1 MSANVETMFYAGVKP
16 WHQLGVKVD
25 EALSS
30 QQAIKMAGLDWT
42 VDAQPIQV
50 VGGQVIDGMKANVR
64 SSDHKVLGVV
74 SDRYKIVQN
83 ADAFAFT
90 DILLGEGVKYETA
103 GSLSSGKRVWLLAKM
118 ETSKVCGD
126 DVDPYLVFT
135 NSHDG
140 SGAVK
145 VAVTPIRVVCQNTLT
160 LALSTAKRTWST
172 KHCGDIQG
180 KMDDARNTLG
190 FAASYME
197 NLKEE
202 ADKLTQVVVLAP
214 QFADFLIPTTLL
226 IDNVISYNNTISAQL
241 RVLKPHIHKHSG
253 FEFRHRLCFS
263 VFPVKHF
270 FVQVIKTIWGINYAL
285 NIAFAPSP
293 PLPNFRDNFLRKNGI
308 YPIKSSILIDNT
320 VVNDNAPR
328 RNIFI
333 LMHTNKR
340 TILDKGLRVGRVHSL
355 FHNSFSFTG
364 RGWISFIVII
374 IA

>member
-1 MSANVETMFYAGVKP
+1 MSANVETMFYAGIKP

-126 DVDPYLVFT
+126 DVEPYLVFT

-214 QFADFLIPTTLL
+214 QFADFLMKMFPTNSKMSERQIANVENQRKAVAEIYNHKDDIQKFHGTAYGVVNAVADYAVHMIPARIT
-226 IDNVISYNNTISAQL
+226 
-241 RVLKPHIHKHSG
+241 
-253 FEFRHRLCFS
+253 
-263 VFPVKHF
+263 
-270 FVQVIKTIWGINYAL
+270 
-285 NIAFAPSP
+285 
-293 PLPNFRDNFLRKNGI
+293 PNFRENNFMNIVDGGKGNIMDMTSAYFGI
-308 YPIKSSILIDNT
+308 
-320 VVNDNAPR
+320 
-328 RNIFI
+328 
-333 LMHTNKR
+333 
-340 TILDKGLRVGRVHSL
+340 
-355 FHNSFSFTG
+355 
-364 RGWISFIVII
+364 
-374 IA
+374 

>member
-1 MSANVETMFYAGVKP
+1 MSANVETMFYAGIKP

-126 DVDPYLVFT
+126 DVEPYLVFT

-214 QFADFLIPTTLL
+214 QFADFLMKMFPTNSKMSERQIANVENQRKAVAEIYNHKDDIQKFHGTAYGVLNAIADWNGHMIPARIT
-226 IDNVISYNNTISAQL
+226 Q
-241 RVLKPHIHKHSG
+241 
-253 FEFRHRLCFS
+253 
-263 VFPVKHF
+263 
-270 FVQVIKTIWGINYAL
+270 
-285 NIAFAPSP
+285 
-293 PLPNFRDNFLRKNGI
+293 NFRENNFMRIVDGGKE
-308 YPIKSSILIDNT
+308 S
-320 VVNDNAPR
+320 V
-328 RNIFI
+328 
-333 LMHTNKR
+333 M
-340 TILDKGLRVGRVHSL
+340 DKASAY
-355 FHNSFSFTG
+355 FS
-364 RGWISFIVII
+364 
-374 IA
+374 

>member
-1 MSANVETMFYAGVKP
+1 MSLVESGMYVGAVPP
-16 WHQLGVKVD
+16 WVSLGVKVD

-126 DVDPYLVFT
+126 DVEPYLVFT

-214 QFADFLIPTTLL
+214 QFADFLMKMFPTNSKMSERQIANVENQRKAVAEIYNHKDDIQKFHGTAYGVLNAIADHLPHMIPSRIT
-226 IDNVISYNNTISAQL
+226 
-241 RVLKPHIHKHSG
+241 
-253 FEFRHRLCFS
+253 
-263 VFPVKHF
+263 
-270 FVQVIKTIWGINYAL
+270 
-285 NIAFAPSP
+285 
-293 PLPNFRDNFLRKNGI
+293 PNFRENNFM
-308 YPIKSSILIDNT
+308 
-320 VVNDNAPR
+320 
-328 RNIFI
+328 NIVDGGK
-333 LMHTNKR
+333 TN
-340 TILDKGLRVGRVHSL
+340 IMDMACAYFNV
-355 FHNSFSFTG
+355 
-364 RGWISFIVII
+364 
-374 IA
+374 

>member
-214 QFADFLIPTTLL
+214 QFADFLMKMFPTNSKMSERQVANVENQRKAVAEIYNHKDDIQKFHGTAYGVLNAIADHLPHMIPSRITSSYRENNFMNIVDGGKTN
-226 IDNVISYNNTISAQL
+226 IMDMACAYFNV
-241 RVLKPHIHKHSG
+241 
-253 FEFRHRLCFS
+253 
-263 VFPVKHF
+263 
-270 FVQVIKTIWGINYAL
+270 
-285 NIAFAPSP
+285 
-293 PLPNFRDNFLRKNGI
+293 
-308 YPIKSSILIDNT
+308 
-320 VVNDNAPR
+320 
-328 RNIFI
+328 
-333 LMHTNKR
+333 
-340 TILDKGLRVGRVHSL
+340 
-355 FHNSFSFTG
+355 
-364 RGWISFIVII
+364 
-374 IA
+374 

>member
-1 MSANVETMFYAGVKP
+1 MSANVETMFYAGIKP

-126 DVDPYLVFT
+126 DVEPYLVFT

-214 QFADFLIPTTLL
+214 QFADFLIKMFPTNSKMSERQ
-226 IDNVISYNNTISAQL
+226 IANVENQRKAVAEIYNHKDDIQKFHGTAYG
-241 RVLKPHIHKHSG
+241 VLNAIADHLPHMI
-253 FEFRHRLCFS
+253 
-263 VFPVKHF
+263 
-270 FVQVIKTIWGINYAL
+270 
-285 NIAFAPSP
+285 PSRIT
-293 PLPNFRDNFLRKNGI
+293 PNFRENNFM
-308 YPIKSSILIDNT
+308 
-320 VVNDNAPR
+320 
-328 RNIFI
+328 NIVDGGK
-333 LMHTNKR
+333 TN
-340 TILDKGLRVGRVHSL
+340 IMDMACAYFNV
-355 FHNSFSFTG
+355 
-364 RGWISFIVII
+364 
-374 IA
+374 

>member
-1 MSANVETMFYAGVKP
+1 MSANVETMFYAGIKP

-64 SSDHKVLGVV
+64 SSDHKV
-74 SDRYKIVQN
+74 QN

-126 DVDPYLVFT
+126 DVEPYLVFT

-214 QFADFLIPTTLL
+214 QFADFLMKMFPTNSKMSERQIANVENQRKAVAEIYNHKDDIQKFHGTAYGVLNAIADWNGHMIPARIT
-226 IDNVISYNNTISAQL
+226 Q
-241 RVLKPHIHKHSG
+241 
-253 FEFRHRLCFS
+253 
-263 VFPVKHF
+263 
-270 FVQVIKTIWGINYAL
+270 
-285 NIAFAPSP
+285 
-293 PLPNFRDNFLRKNGI
+293 NFRENNFMRIVDGGKE
-308 YPIKSSILIDNT
+308 SI
-320 VVNDNAPR
+320 
-328 RNIFI
+328 
-333 LMHTNKR
+333 M
-340 TILDKGLRVGRVHSL
+340 DKASAY
-355 FHNSFSFTG
+355 FN
-364 RGWISFIVII
+364 
-374 IA
+374 

>member
-1 MSANVETMFYAGVKP
+1 MSANVETMFYAGIKP

-126 DVDPYLVFT
+126 DVEPYLVFT

-214 QFADFLIPTTLL
+214 QFADFLMKMFPTNSKMSERQIANVENQRKAVAEIYNHKDDIQKFHGTAYGVLNAIADHLPHMIPSRITSSYRENNFMNIVDGGKTN
-226 IDNVISYNNTISAQL
+226 IMDMACAYFNV
-241 RVLKPHIHKHSG
+241 
-253 FEFRHRLCFS
+253 
-263 VFPVKHF
+263 
-270 FVQVIKTIWGINYAL
+270 
-285 NIAFAPSP
+285 
-293 PLPNFRDNFLRKNGI
+293 
-308 YPIKSSILIDNT
+308 
-320 VVNDNAPR
+320 
-328 RNIFI
+328 
-333 LMHTNKR
+333 
-340 TILDKGLRVGRVHSL
+340 
-355 FHNSFSFTG
+355 
-364 RGWISFIVII
+364 
-374 IA
+374 

>member
-126 DVDPYLVFT
+126 DVEPYLVFT

-214 QFADFLIPTTLL
+214 QFADFLMKMFPTNSKMSERQIANVENQRKAVAELYNHKDDIQKFHGTAYGVLNAIADWNGHMIPARIT
-226 IDNVISYNNTISAQL
+226 
-241 RVLKPHIHKHSG
+241 
-253 FEFRHRLCFS
+253 
-263 VFPVKHF
+263 
-270 FVQVIKTIWGINYAL
+270 
-285 NIAFAPSP
+285 
-293 PLPNFRDNFLRKNGI
+293 PNFRENNFM
-308 YPIKSSILIDNT
+308 
-320 VVNDNAPR
+320 
-328 RNIFI
+328 NIVDGGK
-333 LMHTNKR
+333 TN
-340 TILDKGLRVGRVHSL
+340 IMDMACAYFNV
-355 FHNSFSFTG
+355 
-364 RGWISFIVII
+364 
-374 IA
+374 

>member
-214 QFADFLIPTTLL
+214 QFADFLMKMFPTNSKMSERQVA
-226 IDNVISYNNTISAQL
+226 NVENQRKAVAEIYNHKDDIQKFHGTAYGVRNAIADHLPHMSPSRITSSYRENNFMNI
-241 RVLKPHIHKHSG
+241 VDG
-253 FEFRHRLCFS
+253 G
-263 VFPVKHF
+263 
-270 FVQVIKTIWGINYAL
+270 KT
-285 NIAFAPSP
+285 NIMDMACAYF
-293 PLPNFRDNFLRKNGI
+293 N
-308 YPIKSSILIDNT
+308 
-320 VVNDNAPR
+320 V
-328 RNIFI
+328 
-333 LMHTNKR
+333 
-340 TILDKGLRVGRVHSL
+340 
-355 FHNSFSFTG
+355 
-364 RGWISFIVII
+364 
-374 IA
+374 

>member
-1 MSANVETMFYAGVKP
+1 MSANVETMFYAGIKP

-126 DVDPYLVFT
+126 DVEPYLVFT

-214 QFADFLIPTTLL
+214 QFADFLMKMFPTNSKMSERQIANVENQRKAVAEIYNHKDDIQKFHGTAYGVLNAIADWNGHMIPARIT
-226 IDNVISYNNTISAQL
+226 Q
-241 RVLKPHIHKHSG
+241 
-253 FEFRHRLCFS
+253 
-263 VFPVKHF
+263 
-270 FVQVIKTIWGINYAL
+270 
-285 NIAFAPSP
+285 
-293 PLPNFRDNFLRKNGI
+293 NFRENNFMRIVDGGKE
-308 YPIKSSILIDNT
+308 SI
-320 VVNDNAPR
+320 
-328 RNIFI
+328 
-333 LMHTNKR
+333 M
-340 TILDKGLRVGRVHSL
+340 DKASAY
-355 FHNSFSFTG
+355 FN
-364 RGWISFIVII
+364 
-374 IA
+374 

>member
-214 QFADFLIPTTLL
+214 QFADFLMKMFPTNSKMSERQIANVENQRKAVAEIYNHKDDIQKFHGTAYGVLNAIADHLPHMIPSRITSSYRENNFMNIVDGGKTN
-226 IDNVISYNNTISAQL
+226 IMDMACAYFNV
-241 RVLKPHIHKHSG
+241 
-253 FEFRHRLCFS
+253 
-263 VFPVKHF
+263 
-270 FVQVIKTIWGINYAL
+270 
-285 NIAFAPSP
+285 
-293 PLPNFRDNFLRKNGI
+293 
-308 YPIKSSILIDNT
+308 
-320 VVNDNAPR
+320 
-328 RNIFI
+328 
-333 LMHTNKR
+333 
-340 TILDKGLRVGRVHSL
+340 
-355 FHNSFSFTG
+355 
-364 RGWISFIVII
+364 
-374 IA
+374 

>member
-126 DVDPYLVFT
+126 DVEPYLVFT

-214 QFADFLIPTTLL
+214 QFADFLMKMFPTNSKMSERQIANVENQRKAVAEIYNHKDDIQKFHGTAYGVLNAIADHLPHMIPSRITSSYRENNFMNIVDGGKTN
-226 IDNVISYNNTISAQL
+226 IMDMACAYFNV
-241 RVLKPHIHKHSG
+241 
-253 FEFRHRLCFS
+253 
-263 VFPVKHF
+263 
-270 FVQVIKTIWGINYAL
+270 
-285 NIAFAPSP
+285 
-293 PLPNFRDNFLRKNGI
+293 
-308 YPIKSSILIDNT
+308 
-320 VVNDNAPR
+320 
-328 RNIFI
+328 
-333 LMHTNKR
+333 
-340 TILDKGLRVGRVHSL
+340 
-355 FHNSFSFTG
+355 
-364 RGWISFIVII
+364 
-374 IA
+374 

>member
-214 QFADFLIPTTLL
+214 QFADFLMKMFPTNSKMSERQIANVENQRKAVAEIYNHKDDIQKFHGTAYGVLNAIADHLPHMIPPRITSSYRENNFMNIVDGGKTN
-226 IDNVISYNNTISAQL
+226 IMDMACAYFNV
-241 RVLKPHIHKHSG
+241 
-253 FEFRHRLCFS
+253 
-263 VFPVKHF
+263 
-270 FVQVIKTIWGINYAL
+270 
-285 NIAFAPSP
+285 
-293 PLPNFRDNFLRKNGI
+293 
-308 YPIKSSILIDNT
+308 
-320 VVNDNAPR
+320 
-328 RNIFI
+328 
-333 LMHTNKR
+333 
-340 TILDKGLRVGRVHSL
+340 
-355 FHNSFSFTG
+355 
-364 RGWISFIVII
+364 
-374 IA
+374 

>member
-90 DILLGEGVKYETA
+90 DILLGEGVRYETA

-214 QFADFLIPTTLL
+214 QFADFLMKMFPTNSKMSERQISNVENQRKAVAEIYNHKDDIQKFHGTAYGVLNAIADHLPHMIPSRITSSYRENNFMNIVDGGKTN
-226 IDNVISYNNTISAQL
+226 IMDMACEYFNV
-241 RVLKPHIHKHSG
+241 
-253 FEFRHRLCFS
+253 
-263 VFPVKHF
+263 
-270 FVQVIKTIWGINYAL
+270 
-285 NIAFAPSP
+285 
-293 PLPNFRDNFLRKNGI
+293 
-308 YPIKSSILIDNT
+308 
-320 VVNDNAPR
+320 
-328 RNIFI
+328 
-333 LMHTNKR
+333 
-340 TILDKGLRVGRVHSL
+340 
-355 FHNSFSFTG
+355 
-364 RGWISFIVII
+364 
-374 IA
+374 

>member
-1 MSANVETMFYAGVKP
+1 MSANVETMFYAGIKP

-126 DVDPYLVFT
+126 DVEPYLVFT

-214 QFADFLIPTTLL
+214 QFADFLMKMFPTNSKMSERQIANVENQRKAVAEIYNHKDDIQKFHGTAYGVLNAIADHLPHMIPSRIT
-226 IDNVISYNNTISAQL
+226 
-241 RVLKPHIHKHSG
+241 
-253 FEFRHRLCFS
+253 
-263 VFPVKHF
+263 
-270 FVQVIKTIWGINYAL
+270 
-285 NIAFAPSP
+285 
-293 PLPNFRDNFLRKNGI
+293 PNFRENNFM
-308 YPIKSSILIDNT
+308 
-320 VVNDNAPR
+320 
-328 RNIFI
+328 NIVDGGK
-333 LMHTNKR
+333 TN
-340 TILDKGLRVGRVHSL
+340 IMDMACAYFNV
-355 FHNSFSFTG
+355 
-364 RGWISFIVII
+364 
-374 IA
+374 

>member
-1 MSANVETMFYAGVKP
+1 MSANIETMFYAGVKP
-16 WHQLGVKVD
+16 WHSLGIKVD

-64 SSDHKVLGVV
+64 SSDNKVLGVV

-126 DVDPYLVFT
+126 DVEPYLVFT

-214 QFADFLIPTTLL
+214 QFADFLMKMFPTNSKMSERRIANVENQRKAVAELYNHKDDIQKFHGTAYGVMNAVADWVSHCIPARIT
-226 IDNVISYNNTISAQL
+226 
-241 RVLKPHIHKHSG
+241 
-253 FEFRHRLCFS
+253 
-263 VFPVKHF
+263 
-270 FVQVIKTIWGINYAL
+270 
-285 NIAFAPSP
+285 
-293 PLPNFRDNFLRKNGI
+293 PNFRENNFM
-308 YPIKSSILIDNT
+308 
-320 VVNDNAPR
+320 
-328 RNIFI
+328 NIVDGGK
-333 LMHTNKR
+333 TN
-340 TILDKGLRVGRVHSL
+340 IMDMACAYFNV
-355 FHNSFSFTG
+355 
-364 RGWISFIVII
+364 
-374 IA
+374 

>member
-214 QFADFLIPTTLL
+214 QFADFLMKMFPTNSKMSERQ
-226 IDNVISYNNTISAQL
+226 IANVENQRKAVAEIYNHKDDIQKFHGTAYGVLNAVADYLPHGLPSRITSSYRENNFMNI
-241 RVLKPHIHKHSG
+241 VDG
-253 FEFRHRLCFS
+253 G
-263 VFPVKHF
+263 
-270 FVQVIKTIWGINYAL
+270 KT
-285 NIAFAPSP
+285 NIMDMACAYF
-293 PLPNFRDNFLRKNGI
+293 N
-308 YPIKSSILIDNT
+308 
-320 VVNDNAPR
+320 V
-328 RNIFI
+328 
-333 LMHTNKR
+333 
-340 TILDKGLRVGRVHSL
+340 
-355 FHNSFSFTG
+355 
-364 RGWISFIVII
+364 
-374 IA
+374 

>member
-1 MSANVETMFYAGVKP
+1 MSANVETMFYAGIKP

-42 VDAQPIQV
+42 VDARPIQV

-126 DVDPYLVFT
+126 DVEPYLVFT

-214 QFADFLIPTTLL
+214 QFADFLMKMFPTNSKMSERQIANVENQRKAVAEIYNHKDDIQKFHGTAYGVLNAIADHLPHMIPSRIT
-226 IDNVISYNNTISAQL
+226 
-241 RVLKPHIHKHSG
+241 
-253 FEFRHRLCFS
+253 
-263 VFPVKHF
+263 
-270 FVQVIKTIWGINYAL
+270 
-285 NIAFAPSP
+285 
-293 PLPNFRDNFLRKNGI
+293 PNFRENNFM
-308 YPIKSSILIDNT
+308 
-320 VVNDNAPR
+320 
-328 RNIFI
+328 NIVDGGK
-333 LMHTNKR
+333 TN
-340 TILDKGLRVGRVHSL
+340 IMDMACAYFNV
-355 FHNSFSFTG
+355 
-364 RGWISFIVII
+364 
-374 IA
+374 

>member
-214 QFADFLIPTTLL
+214 QFADFLMKMFPTNSKMSERQIANVENQRKAVAEIYNHKDDIQKFHGTAYGVLNAIADWNGHMIPARIT
-226 IDNVISYNNTISAQL
+226 Q
-241 RVLKPHIHKHSG
+241 
-253 FEFRHRLCFS
+253 
-263 VFPVKHF
+263 
-270 FVQVIKTIWGINYAL
+270 
-285 NIAFAPSP
+285 
-293 PLPNFRDNFLRKNGI
+293 NFRENNFMRIVDGGKESIMDKASI
-308 YPIKSSILIDNT
+308 Y
-320 VVNDNAPR
+320 
-328 RNIFI
+328 
-333 LMHTNKR
+333 
-340 TILDKGLRVGRVHSL
+340 
-355 FHNSFSFTG
+355 FS
-364 RGWISFIVII
+364 
-374 IA
+374 

>member
-1 MSANVETMFYAGVKP
+1 MSMVESGVYVGAVPP
-16 WHQLGVKVD
+16 WVNCGVKVD

-126 DVDPYLVFT
+126 DVEPYLVFT

-180 KMDDARNTLG
+180 KMDDAQNTLG

-214 QFADFLIPTTLL
+214 QFADFLMKMFPTNSKMSERQ
-226 IDNVISYNNTISAQL
+226 IANVENQRKAVAEIYNHKDDIQKFHGTVYGVLNAVADYLPHGLPSRITSSYRENNFMNI
-241 RVLKPHIHKHSG
+241 VDG
-253 FEFRHRLCFS
+253 G
-263 VFPVKHF
+263 
-270 FVQVIKTIWGINYAL
+270 KT
-285 NIAFAPSP
+285 NIMDMACAYF
-293 PLPNFRDNFLRKNGI
+293 N
-308 YPIKSSILIDNT
+308 
-320 VVNDNAPR
+320 V
-328 RNIFI
+328 
-333 LMHTNKR
+333 
-340 TILDKGLRVGRVHSL
+340 
-355 FHNSFSFTG
+355 
-364 RGWISFIVII
+364 
-374 IA
+374 